1 MGPVTQNGRN
11 RRNLLS
17 TIDKFSKKR
26 EKISPG
32 ARDCRF
38 SMVSTSYIN
47 AAPTHFCTNHVMD
60 YFHFSFIPYAKTNYS
75 FRYKCPGNMIEFY
88 VLSAFKA
95 QNQDITWVL
104 EFTLCEEGGLENN
117 EQVSFFSYFEWFV
130 YLTVIQ
136 KKIIKIMRVYMYH
149 LTAYS
154 KKSLWW
160 LFSLFVRDTW
170 WLTEADPCKKNTQGL
185 QKCSLSKNALNKTIK
200 CRKF

>member
-60 YFHFSFIPYAKTNYS
+60 YFHFSFSPYVKTNYS

-104 EFTLCEEGGLENN
+104 EFTLCEECGLMNKFL
-117 EQVSFFSYFEWFV
+117 FFFIFWMICLSHCNPKKKFKKSWEFTCTTWR
-130 YLTVIQ
+130 LTV
-136 KKIIKIMRVYMYH
+136 KK
-149 LTAYS
+149 LCGDCS
-154 KKSLWW
+154 
-160 LFSLFVRDTW
+160 
-170 WLTEADPCKKNTQGL
+170 PQG
-185 QKCSLSKNALNKTIK
+185 
-200 CRKF
+200 